1 MEGLAEVV
9 EMKRKPEPRRKR
21 GEGRIFKPKFR
32 DKKTREF
39 RESPDWWI
47 QYYSRGRQV
56 RESSHSENE
65 AVAERL
71 LRRRLGEAGAGIL
84 PPPRAE
90 RVRYEG
96 LRDALLADYQTNGR
110 KWLRIGR
117 EGKAYICG
125 VSTLDD
131 AFAGYR
137 AIGITTDRLREFI
150 KKQQASGAANG
161 TINRSLA
168 LLRRM
173 FNLAIQDGKLRDL
186 PHFPMLKE
194 AAPRK
199 GFLEHAQFQ
208 ALRAEL
214 PEYLRPILTMGYYTG
229 MRLGEILGLQW
240 SNVSLID
247 AQVRLDPGCTKN
259 DEARNIPLPSELV
272 EMLKIERQRNPEAD
286 FVFMRDGERIGSF
299 RKAWVSA
306 CGRAKL
312 PGLLFHDLRRTG
324 VRNLLRAGVPER
336 VAMAVSGHKTRS
348 MLDRY
353 NVTSG
358 RDLKEAAS
366 KLEKYLATQNA
377 ASSGPVTDSD
387 ADEQKPR
394 TSITM

>member
-1 MEGLAEVV
+1 MEGLAEVI

-21 GEGRIFKPKFR
+21 GDGRIFKPKFR

-56 RESSHSENE
+56 RESSHSDKL

-71 LRRRLGEAGAGIL
+71 LRQRLGEGAAGIL

-125 VSTLDD
+125 VSTLDV

-137 AIGITTDRLREFI
+137 AIDITTDRLREFI
-150 KKQQASGAANG
+150 RKQQGAGAANG

-173 FNLAIQDGKLRDL
+173 FNLAIQDGKLREL

-208 ALRAEL
+208 ALRTEL
-214 PEYLRPILTMGYYTG
+214 PEYLRPVLTMGYCTG
-229 MRLGEILGLQW
+229 MRLGEILGLRW

-247 AQVRLDPGCTKN
+247 AQERLDPGCTKN

-272 EMLKIERQRNPEAD
+272 EMLKIERQKNRAAD
-286 FVFMRDGERIGSF
+286 FVFMRDGERISSF
-299 RKAWVSA
+299 RKAWQSA
-306 CGRAKL
+306 CDRAEVS
-312 PGLLFHDLRRTG
+312 GLLFHDLRRTG
-324 VRNLLRAGVPER
+324 VRNLDRAGVPQT
-336 VAMAVSGHKTRS
+336 VAMAISGHKTAAIYR
-348 MLDRY
+348 RY
-353 NVTSG
+353 NIVSE
-358 RDLKEAAS
+358 RDLVAAAK
-366 KLEKYLATQNA
+366 KLENYLSMESRRVGSESE
-377 ASSGPVTDSD
+377 ASVHPS
-387 ADEQKPR
+387 
-394 TSITM
+394 